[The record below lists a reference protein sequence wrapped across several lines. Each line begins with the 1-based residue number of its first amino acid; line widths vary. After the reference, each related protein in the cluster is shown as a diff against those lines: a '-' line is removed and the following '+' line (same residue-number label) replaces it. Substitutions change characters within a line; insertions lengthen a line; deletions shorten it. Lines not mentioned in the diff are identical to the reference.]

1 LYPSIILETNSHDIG
16 LSRIGDLNRYFGI
29 IRPSDLT
36 PEPIVDDFMKKYNA
50 VFSLLL
56 LLNLHA
62 ATPKNLVQQCQNK
75 SGQACHDL
83 GYLYDQKGKVKK
95 AAKFYK
101 RACDLRHAM
110 GCYHLAELYLV
121 GSGVVQSD
129 ASFITYTQKAC
140 TLGYKKSCSFGK
152 KAQPASKITKQNK
165 STPKKKF
172 NKSVI
177 KDRTFGSI
185 TVHAKLINK
194 QKRIVQIDASMIN
207 RFSQASGW
215 LSFSFPGIGQDI
227 LLKSRSDGFDRIR
240 SYPKASN
247 IFSITHKKPIRS
259 GYLLIEGEAKYWAKN
274 QTKKATITLKIP
286 PQVSQLTLYVR
297 GSLKH
302 KNRIKSIP
310 QKGTVGQQGFHNH
323 KLIIPIGTAPQNTS
337 MIRSSTLSIG
347 TIPKAP
353 SLPQVI
359 LSRKDKLL
367 LLDQL
372 LDLSYYHRER
382 KAFEKQLKETLFGGA
397 KYLTY
402 IKSYRCTPR
411 RGSNKSRCSLKL
423 VGQTSKGKRIIR
435 WEFHAAFTA
444 RKEAGELKITE
455 MHSLDLLE

>member
-1 LYPSIILETNSHDIG
+1 MYLPIIFEPNTQDSG
-16 LSRIGDLNRYFGI
+16 LSGIGDLNKYFGI
-29 IRPSDLT
+29 IRLSDLT
-36 PEPIVDDFMKKYNA
+36 SEPIVDDFMKKFTA
-50 VFSLLL
+50 VLSLLL
-56 LLNLHA
+56 LLSLHA
-62 ATPKNLVQQCQNK
+62 ATPENLMQKCQNK
-75 SGQACHDL
+75 SGKACHDL

-101 RACDLRHAM
+101 RACDLRHAI

-140 TLGYKKSCSFGK
+140 TLGYKKSCSFSK
-152 KAQPASKITKQNK
+152 KAQPASKTTKPNK
-165 STPKKKF
+165 SGHKKAF
-172 NKSVI
+172 NKAVL

-185 TVHAKLINK
+185 TVHAKLIDK

-247 IFSITHKKPIRS
+247 IFSITHKKPMRS
-259 GYLLIEGEAKYWAKN
+259 GYLLIEGEAKHWAKN
-274 QTKKATITLKIP
+274 QTKKATIPLKVP
-286 PQVSQLTLYVR
+286 PQISQLTLYVR

-310 QKGTVGQQGFHNH
+310 KKGAVGQQGFHNR
-323 KLIIPIGTAPQNTS
+323 KLIIPIGTAPQSTS
-337 MIRSSTLSIG
+337 ILSSSTRSIG
-347 TIPKAP
+347 TIPKAS
-353 SLPQVI
+353 SLPQVV
-359 LSRKDKLL
+359 LNRRDKLL
-367 LLDQL
+367 LLDEL

-402 IKSYRCTPR
+402 IKSYRCIPR

-423 VGQTSKGKRIIR
+423 IGQTSKGKRIIR
-435 WEFHAAFTA
+435 WEFQAAFTA

>member
-1 LYPSIILETNSHDIG
+1 
-16 LSRIGDLNRYFGI
+16 
-29 IRPSDLT
+29 
-36 PEPIVDDFMKKYNA
+36 MKKYST
-50 VFSLLL
+50 VFSLFL

-62 ATPKNLVQQCQNK
+62 VALKNPTKQCQNK
-75 SGQACHDL
+75 SGKACDNL

-101 RACDLRHAM
+101 RACDLRYAM

-121 GSGVVQSD
+121 GSGVAQND

-140 TLGYKKSCSFGK
+140 TLGYKKSCSFSK
-152 KAQPASKITKQNK
+152 KAQPISKITKQN
-165 STPKKKF
+165 TPTYK
-172 NKSVI
+172 NKSNKTVL

-185 TVHAKLINK
+185 TVRAKLIDK
-194 QKRIVQIDASMIN
+194 QKRIVQIDASMTN

-227 LLKSRSDGFDRIR
+227 LLKGQSDGFDRIR
-240 SYPKASN
+240 SYPKASSIFN
-247 IFSITHKKPIRS
+247 ITQKKPMQS
-259 GYLLIEGEAKYWAKN
+259 GYLLIEGEAKQWAKK
-274 QTKKATITLKIP
+274 QTKKATLTLKIP
-286 PQVSQLTLYVR
+286 PQVSQLTLYIR

-302 KNRIKSIP
+302 KNSIKSIP
-310 QKGTVGQQGFHNH
+310 KKGAIGQQGFYNH
-323 KLIIPIGTAPQNTS
+323 KLTIPIGTVPKSTS
-337 MIRSSTLSIG
+337 TLSSGTLSIG
-347 TIPKAP
+347 TTPKAS
-353 SLPQVI
+353 SLPQVV
-359 LSRKDKLL
+359 LNRRDKLL

-402 IKSYRCTPR
+402 IKSYHCTPR

-423 VGQTSKGKRIIR
+423 AGQTSKEEHSVR
-435 WEFHAAFTA
+435 WEFQAAFTA
-444 RKEAGELKITE
+444 KKENGKLKITE